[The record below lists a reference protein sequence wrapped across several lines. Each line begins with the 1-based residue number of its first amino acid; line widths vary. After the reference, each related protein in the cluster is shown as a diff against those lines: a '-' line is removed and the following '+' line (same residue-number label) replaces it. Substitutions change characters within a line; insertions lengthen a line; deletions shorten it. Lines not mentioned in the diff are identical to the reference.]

1 MGQHGTLGL
10 RRVDGAELHGFLRAW
25 IICDRIDTAISGG
38 LVSLADKGAIK
49 VIGGALSEEKGIDG
63 QKFLASD
70 AAYQAGVTAP
80 AMLDGKSFG
89 MTTAGSSFHYMG
101 SKMAQAEGIDF
112 RIIQIDQGVGVMR
125 KTGAPIHVPDM
136 NDELAEATFDDFVA
150 LTGELPIISWVE
162 FRRWLS

>member
-1 MGQHGTLGL
+1 MTSNQFFDENADTFDVIF
-10 RRVDGAELHGFLRAW
+10 VDGLHEYRQVRA
-25 IICDRIDTAISGG
+25 DA
-38 LVSLADKGAIK
+38 LH
-49 VIGGALSEEKGIDG
+49 ALSVLSDDG
-63 QKFLASD
+63 YIGFHDLLPSD
-70 AAYQAGVTAP
+70 WKQQHVPRVQTSWTGDCWKAAVE
-80 AMLDGKSFG
+80 L
-89 MTTAGSSFHYMG
+89 
-101 SKMAQAEGIDF
+101 AQAEGIDF